1 MSPAELDDLRQGLRD
16 IADQPRPIRID
27 IAAVRA
33 RGRRTVRTRRITA
46 AAGSAAAIAVVAA
59 LTLEVLPG
67 GPPRGPAPVGAPVRP
82 HPVRPNPFLARAS
95 FGWLPPGWQIIDS
108 QAGREA
114 VGAAAAPAQGYSVSA
129 QRVPAKDDGV
139 HQVILTVFPPGPEP
153 AMGFMRGAV
162 PAKAIPAGPVNGH
175 RAHWLQP
182 PPPGAGTAAGEARL
196 RIQYGGDQWA
206 ELEINDVPAAGD
218 VVAMLYQIARSIRL
232 QTTPM
237 AFPIKIT
244 GLPSAFA
251 PSWADVQTIKSSSV
265 GWSTT
270 LSFTP
275 GLLGVTAELPGD
287 VSPGTR
293 RSFVGGRHATNTT
306 IGGHLAY
313 YLDPAQMAALE
324 DQARKA
330 THGGAPVPAQGGR
343 EPSERLCVYDV
354 NGLDICFEA
363 RGPAVTALAP
373 LGGLPGLYRRTT
385 VLGPDQ
391 RHWTTDPLG

>member
-1 MSPAELDDLRQGLRD
+1 MSTLHSRMPSSR
-16 IADQPRPIRID
+16 RPSPG
-27 IAAVRA
+27 V
-33 RGRRTVRTRRITA
+33 
-46 AAGSAAAIAVVAA
+46 
-59 LTLEVLPG
+59 PG
-67 GPPRGPAPVGAPVRP
+67 GR
-82 HPVRPNPFLARAS
+82 
-95 FGWLPPGWQIIDS
+95 
-108 QAGREA
+108 
-114 VGAAAAPAQGYSVSA
+114 VSA

-153 AMGFMRGAV
+153 GLGLMRGAV
-162 PAKAIPAGPVNGH
+162 PAKAIPASPVNGH

-196 RIQYGGDQWA
+196 RIQYGHDQWA
-206 ELEINDVPAAGD
+206 ELEINDVPATGD
-218 VVAMLYQIARSIRL
+218 FVALLYRIARSIRL

-251 PSWADVQTIKSSSV
+251 PSSADVQSVTSSSV
-265 GWSTT
+265 GWSANLT
-270 LSFTP
+270 FTP
-275 GLLGVTAELPGD
+275 GLTVTANLPGYP
-287 VSPGTR
+287 S
-293 RSFVGGRHATNTT
+293 RSLKGGRHAANTT

-313 YLDPAQMAALE
+313 YLDPAQTAALE

-330 THGGAPVPAQGGR
+330 HGGSLPKGGR
-343 EPSERLCVYDV
+343 EPSEHLCVYDV
-354 NGLDICFEA
+354 NGLDICFDA
-363 RGPAVTALAP
+363 GGPAVTALAP